1 MKALLLRL
9 WQSSTQRVMSL
20 TFAGKLAGLLADV
33 LLAARLGTGKTADAL
48 FVALGFPLFVDTVTR
63 ESAKFSLV
71 PIFVQYRTEHPGRYH
86 RFVSGLLN
94 ASLSGGVVLVFIAG
108 IGAPWIVQG
117 LGPGMSAEGIAQ
129 ATHLLWMCAPLLLFA
144 PAITIQGV
152 LLNSE
157 KRFSRVA
164 LRSAV
169 TPGIVALTLLA
180 TWNQPGA
187 ATWAAGGYS
196 AGFSVYFT
204 VLAAGIRRNAELQY
218 KWNAWPTSKDIG
230 EIRAALSWPSMGF
243 VVRQVARLLERA
255 IASLVM
261 VGGVSSYYFASR
273 IYSGIQ
279 SVIGT
284 SIATTGLPDL
294 SLQSTKGGRKEA
306 RRQVRKQTFQV
317 ILLAVPATM
326 VLLLFSETII
336 GLVYGRGE
344 FGAEAVRR
352 TTSLLSWFG
361 PGILFS
367 CLIPTLS
374 TVLYSLR
381 KYRYVFWNMV
391 AMAGLNLAL
400 AWGLARTVGFGLQ
413 GIAASVSLTALCGAV
428 GLAFL
433 IRKAGFPLS
442 APLSKEW

>member
-1 MKALLLRL
+1 MRALLLRL
-9 WQSSTQRVMSL
+9 WRSSTQRVMSL

-33 LLAARLGTGKTADAL
+33 LLAARLGTGQTADSL

-71 PIFVQYRTEHPGRYH
+71 PIFVQYRTQHPNRYH
-86 RFVSGLLN
+86 CFVSGLLN
-94 ASLSGGVVLVFIAG
+94 ASLAGGAVLLLVAG
-108 IGAPWIVQG
+108 ISAPWIVRG
-117 LGPGMSAEGIAQ
+117 LGPGMSAEGIAE
-129 ATHLLWMCAPLLLFA
+129 ATYLLWMCAPLLLFA

-187 ATWAAGGYS
+187 ATWAAGAYS
-196 AGFSVYFT
+196 AGFAVYFA
-204 VLAAGIRRNAELQY
+204 VLAAGIWRNAELQY

-230 EIRAALSWPSMGF
+230 EIRAALSWPTMGF

-294 SLQSTKGGRKEA
+294 SLQRTEGDRKEA
-306 RRQVRKQTFQV
+306 QKQVRKQAFQV
-317 ILLAVPATM
+317 VLLAVPATV

-336 GLVYGRGE
+336 SLVYGRGE
-344 FGAEAVRR
+344 FGTEAVLR
-352 TTSLLSWFG
+352 TTNLLFWFG

-381 KYRYVFWNMV
+381 KYQYVFWNMV
-391 AMAGLNLAL
+391 AMAGLNLTL
-400 AWGLARTVGFGLQ
+400 AWGLARTAGFGLP
-413 GIAASVSLTALCGAV
+413 GIAASVSLTALCGAL

-433 IRKAGFPLS
+433 IRKAGLPLS
-442 APLSKEW
+442 ASISKGW

>member
-108 IGAPWIVQG
+108 IGAPWIIQG

>member
-1 MKALLLRL
+1 
-9 WQSSTQRVMSL
+9 MSL

>member
-1 MKALLLRL
+1 MKALLSRL
-9 WQSSTQRVMSL
+9 WRSSTQRVMSL

-33 LLAARLGTGKTADAL
+33 LLAARLGTGQTADAL

-71 PIFVQYRTEHPGRYH
+71 PIFVQYRTEHPDRYH

-94 ASLSGGVVLVFIAG
+94 ASLASGALLLIVAGVT
-108 IGAPWIVQG
+108 APWIVQM
-117 LGPGMSAEGIAQ
+117 LGPGMSAEGTAQ
-129 ATHLLWMCAPLLLFA
+129 ATYLLWVCGPLLLFA
-144 PAITIQGV
+144 PVITIQGV

-157 KRFSRVA
+157 ERFSRVA

-187 ATWAAGGYS
+187 ATWAAGAYS
-196 AGFSVYFT
+196 AGFAVYFA
-204 VLAAGIRRNAELQY
+204 VLAAGIWRNAEFQY
-218 KWNAWPTSKDIG
+218 KWNACLTSKDMG
-230 EIRAALSWPSMGF
+230 EVRAALSWPSMGF
-243 VVRQVARLLERA
+243 IVRQVARLLERA

-294 SLQSTKGGRKEA
+294 SLQHTKGDRKEA
-306 RRQVRKQTFQV
+306 QQQVRRQAFQV
-317 ILLAVPATM
+317 VLLAVPATV

-336 GLVYGRGE
+336 NLVYGRGE

-352 TTSLLSWFG
+352 TTSLLFWFG

-381 KYRYVFWNMV
+381 QYRYVFWNMV
-391 AMAGLNLAL
+391 AMASLNLAL
-400 AWGLARTVGFGLQ
+400 AWVLARTAGFGLQ
-413 GIAASVSLTALCGAV
+413 GIAASVPLTALCGAV

>member
-1 MKALLLRL
+1 MRALLLRL
-9 WQSSTQRVMSL
+9 WRSSTQRVMSL

-33 LLAARLGTGKTADAL
+33 LLAARLGTGQTADAL
-48 FVALGFPLFVDTVTR
+48 FIALGFPLFVDTVTR

-71 PIFVQYRTEHPGRYH
+71 PIFVQYRNQRPNRYH

-94 ASLSGGVVLVFIAG
+94 ASLAGGAVLLLVAG
-108 IGAPWIVQG
+108 VGAHWIVRG
-117 LGPGMSAEGIAQ
+117 LGPGMSAEGITQ

-144 PAITIQGV
+144 PVITIQGV

-169 TPGIVALTLLA
+169 TPGIVAVTLLA

-196 AGFSVYFT
+196 AGFAVYFAF
-204 VLAAGIRRNAELQY
+204 LATGIWRNAELQY
-218 KWNAWPTSKDIG
+218 KWNAWPTSKDIV

-243 VVRQVARLLERA
+243 VVRQVARLLERT

-273 IYSGIQ
+273 IYSGVQ

-284 SIATTGLPDL
+284 SIATTGLPNL
-294 SLQSTKGGRKEA
+294 SLQSTKGDREEA
-306 RRQVRKQTFQV
+306 QQQVRKQTFQV
-317 ILLAVPATM
+317 VLLTVPAAA
-326 VLLLFSETII
+326 VLLLFNETII
-336 GLVYGRGE
+336 DLIYGRGE
-344 FGAEAVRR
+344 FGTKAIQR
-352 TTSLLSWFG
+352 TTGLLFWFG

-381 KYRYVFWNMV
+381 QYRYVFWNMV

-400 AWGLARTVGFGLQ
+400 AWGLARTAGFGLQ
-413 GIAASVSLTALCGAV
+413 GIAAAVSLTALCGAIS
-428 GLAFL
+428 LAFL
-433 IRKAGFPLS
+433 IRKAGLPLS
-442 APLSKEW
+442 ASL